1 MNNYKIKIS
10 LLTGGDDPNY
20 AIPLASSLLSQD
32 IVLDFIGNDGMV
44 GEKIFEQNNAIYL
57 NFRGN
62 QDENAPFVGKVVR
75 ILKYYLRLLK
85 YTATTNSQIFHILW
99 HNKFIYFDRTFLILY
114 YKFFGKKIIFTAH
127 NVNEAKRDGTDSLA
141 NRLSLYIL
149 YKLVDHIIVH
159 TDKMKTQLLEDF
171 KVFEKKITVIS
182 FGINPFVPKSSL
194 SYVEA
199 KKKLS
204 LSPKNKAILFF
215 GRIAS
220 YKGIEYLLQ
229 ALAQL
234 IEIDDA
240 YRLIIAGKVN
250 KGYAT
255 YWDNML
261 RIIEMH
267 RLSPFIIPRIE
278 FIPDNDIEIY
288 FKASDVMVLP
298 YTEIFQSGP
307 LFLSYFFGL
316 PVIASDVGS
325 FREDILVGKTG
336 YIFAPKSSEDLRNKI
351 EDYFTT
357 DLYRNLVNT
366 RKNIIKYANKR
377 YSWGKSA
384 DTIFNIYK
392 IL

>member
-1 MNNYKIKIS
+1 
-10 LLTGGDDPNY
+10 
-20 AIPLASSLLSQD
+20 
-32 IVLDFIGNDGMV
+32 LDFIGNDGMV